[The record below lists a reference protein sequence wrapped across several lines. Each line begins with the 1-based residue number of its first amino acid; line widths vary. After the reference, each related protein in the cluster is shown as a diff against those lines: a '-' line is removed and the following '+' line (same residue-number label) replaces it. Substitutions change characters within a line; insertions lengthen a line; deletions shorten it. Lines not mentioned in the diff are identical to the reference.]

1 MPNGE
6 IFSLNLIYGCLVM
19 CGIVGYIGEKQAKPI
34 LVNSLTRL
42 EYRGYDSCGIAV
54 QGSTVKVYKDAV
66 RVEELKQAL
75 PPLSGRL
82 GIGHT
87 RWATHGEPSQI
98 NAHPHLD
105 CSGKIAVVH
114 NGVISNFQ
122 RLRQQLTSEGHSLVS
137 ETDTEVI
144 PHLIE
149 KHYQGNLE
157 NAVEAALLDV
167 EGSYAII
174 VLMAGEPKLVVA
186 RKDCPLIIGV
196 GDGENF
202 VASDVPA
209 ILDYTNRVI
218 YLEEGDIGVITKDS
232 IKITRGKIRVDRQ
245 EHRISWSREDVQKAS
260 YEHFMLKEIHE
271 QPKAIRDTLGEY
283 VLSTEPL
290 IDLGLTLDPNL
301 EDLSIL
307 ACGTS
312 YHAGLIGK
320 YVIEELLGI
329 PVRVELASE
338 FNHCRRTIPSTV
350 TIVLTQSGE
359 TADVLT
365 AMKKLLA
372 AGIRTLVITNV
383 PSSTASRVADQTVY
397 IKAGPEVS
405 VAATKTFIA
414 QLMTLYQLALSHPGV
429 NRRICERLFAE
440 LRQLPAKVQQVLDN
454 EQPIVDCARYL
465 SEYDNVFFIGRGIN
479 FPVALE
485 GALKLKEISYIHADG
500 YAAGELKHGPFALLD
515 RDTPVIAIV
524 AHDNTYGA
532 MLTNIKEVKARKSPV
547 IALADEADEVIGQL
561 ADLVIRVPCVSSI
574 FSPVVN
580 AVALQLLAYYTARCR
595 GCPIDF
601 PRNLAKSVTVE

>member
-1 MPNGE
+1 
-6 IFSLNLIYGCLVM
+6 M
-19 CGIVGYIGEKQAKPI
+19 CGIVGYVGKRQAKPI

-54 QGSTVKVYKDAV
+54 QCSAIKVYKDAV
-66 RVEELKQAL
+66 RVQELGQVL
-75 PPLSGRL
+75 PRLSGTL

-87 RWATHGEPSQI
+87 RWATHGEPSEI

-105 CSGKIAVVH
+105 CRGRIAVVH
-114 NGVISNFQ
+114 NGVISNFR
-122 RLRQQLTSEGHSLVS
+122 RLRQQLTSEGHNFVS
-137 ETDTEVI
+137 ATDTEVI

-149 KHYQGNLE
+149 KYYQGNLE
-157 NAVEAALLDV
+157 NAVEAALFDV

-186 RKDCPLIIGV
+186 RKDCPLIIGI

-218 YLEEGDIGVITKDS
+218 YLEDGDIGVITKDS
-232 IKITRGKIRVDRQ
+232 IEITRSKIRVDRQ
-245 EHRISWSREDVQKAS
+245 EHRILWSRGDVQKAS

-271 QPKAIRDTLGEY
+271 QPRVIRDSLGEY

-290 IDLGLTLDPNL
+290 IDLGLTLDLDL

-338 FNHCRRTIPSTV
+338 FNHCRQTTGTTAAIA
-350 TIVLTQSGE
+350 ITQSGE
-359 TADVLT
+359 TADVLK
-365 AMKKLLA
+365 AMKSLRE

-383 PSSTASRVADQTVY
+383 PGSTASRLADQTVY
-397 IKAGPEVS
+397 TRAGPEVG

-414 QLMTLYQLALSHPGV
+414 QLMVLYQLALSQVRV
-429 NRRICERLFAE
+429 NRRIGERLFVE
-440 LRQLPAKVQQVLDN
+440 LRQLPAKVQEVLDN
-454 EQPIVDCARYL
+454 EYQIVNCARYL
-465 SEYDNVFFIGRGIN
+465 SRYDNVFFIGRGIN

-485 GALKLKEISYIHADG
+485 GALKLKEISYIHAEG
-500 YAAGELKHGPFALLD
+500 CAAGELKHGPFALLSA
-515 RDTPVIAIV
+515 DTPVIAIV

-532 MLTNIKEVKARKSPV
+532 MLTNIKEVKARSSPV
-547 IALADEADEVIGQL
+547 IGLANEADEVIEEL
-561 ADLVIRVPCVSSI
+561 VDLVVRIPCVSAI

-580 AVALQLLAYYTARCR
+580 AVAVQLLAYHTARCR

>member
-1 MPNGE
+1 
-6 IFSLNLIYGCLVM
+6 M
-19 CGIVGYIGEKQAKPI
+19 CGIVGYVGKKQAKPI
-34 LVNSLTRL
+34 LVNSLARL

-54 QGSTVKVYKDAV
+54 QGSGIKVYKDKV
-66 RVEELKQAL
+66 RVEALKQAL
-75 PPLSGRL
+75 PQLSGTL

-87 RWATHGEPSQI
+87 RWATHGEPSLI

-114 NGVISNFQ
+114 NGVISNSP
-122 RLRQQLTSEGHSLVS
+122 RLREQLTSEGHNFVS
-137 ETDTEVI
+137 VTDTEVI

-149 KHYQGNLE
+149 KYYQGNLE

-186 RKDCPLIIGV
+186 RKDCPLIIGI

-218 YLEEGDIGVITKDS
+218 YLEDGDMGVITKDS
-232 IKITRGKIRVDRQ
+232 IEITRSKTRVDRQ
-245 EHRISWSREDVQKAS
+245 EHRILWSREDVQKVG

-271 QPKAIRDTLGEY
+271 QPRVIRDSLGEY

-290 IDLGLTLDPNL
+290 IDLGLTLDLDL

-320 YVIEELLGI
+320 YVIKELLGI

-338 FNHCRRTIPSTV
+338 FNPCRQTTGATAAIA
-350 TIVLTQSGE
+350 ITQSGE
-359 TADVLT
+359 TADVLK
-365 AMKKLLA
+365 AMKELKQ
-372 AGIRTLVITNV
+372 AGSRVLVITNV
-383 PSSTASRVADQTVY
+383 PGSTATRLTDQTVY
-397 IKAGPEVS
+397 TRAGPEVG

-414 QLMTLYQLALSHPGV
+414 QLMALYQLALSHPRV
-429 NRRICERLFAE
+429 NRRIGELLSVE
-440 LRQLPAKVQQVLDN
+440 LRQLPAKVQEVLDN
-454 EQPIVDCARYL
+454 EYQIINCARYL
-465 SEYDNVFFIGRGIN
+465 SRYDDVFFIGRGIN

-485 GALKLKEISYIHADG
+485 GALKLKEISYIHAEG
-500 YAAGELKHGPFALLD
+500 CAAGELKHGPFALLSA
-515 RDTPVIAIV
+515 DTPVIAIAV
-524 AHDNTYGA
+524 KDQTYEKMLGNIGEVGA
-532 MLTNIKEVKARKSPV
+532 RG
-547 IALADEADEVIGQL
+547 ALVIGIGTEGDREL
-561 ADLVIRVPCVSSI
+561 EKYVDHTIFIPEVPNLFTPILTS
-574 FSPVVN
+574 VV
-580 AVALQLLAYYTARCR
+580 LQLLAYHTANIR
-595 GCPIDF
+595 GCEIDK
-601 PRNLAKSVTVE
+601 PRHLAKSVTVE